1 MLLQSKTQIDDNIV
15 RVLLQSHIMLILM
28 IFVPA
33 FEKVSY
39 NTISFLQDF
48 QYLWGFGRKLLFIIF
63 YH

>member
-15 RVLLQSHIMLILM
+15 RVLLQSHIMLIRM

-48 QYLWGFGRKLLFIIF
+48 QYL
-63 YH
+63 